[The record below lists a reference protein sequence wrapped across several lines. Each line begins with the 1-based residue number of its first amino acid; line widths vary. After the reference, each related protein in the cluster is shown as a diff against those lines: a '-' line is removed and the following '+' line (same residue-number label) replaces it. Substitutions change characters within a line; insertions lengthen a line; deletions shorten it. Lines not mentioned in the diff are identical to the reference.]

1 MDNRFQQLVVYA
13 SVANLSISR
22 QAFSKNS
29 CPMEYHRR
37 DCFKRIS
44 SWALGW
50 NAASLLSGTARAN
63 ACMYESRGFE
73 AEFPSMG
80 SKINLRWYSN
90 QDSQSR
96 IVEAAGQV
104 ADKWVK
110 ILSDYDPNSQSALA
124 CSKADAGNWTPLSDG
139 LWSVVQICD
148 QWHRWSNGAFDA
160 ALGAITRLRRQ
171 RKQATAS
178 QWEEARRK
186 SGWNLVELDSSNQAM
201 RFATPGVRL
210 DFGAI
215 GKGFV
220 VDRIADKLQE
230 MEIDQYVVNAS
241 GNMRIGRAPHNT
253 DGWPIA
259 IDVPATDSNEKDVE
273 LLRMRLSHCGVAT
286 SGDRWQR
293 FTDGAIVGG
302 GDSNAKSE
310 RSSHIIDPMTKSGV
324 LGHQSVTILADN
336 AVDADAAATATCV
349 RAGRDLAGWL
359 ETLSEKKPKLQA
371 LVMLRDESVASVRL
385 ISNSEA
391 CFRGL

>member
-1 MDNRFQQLVVYA
+1 MDNRFDQQDVTV

-22 QAFSKNS
+22 QAFLKNS
-29 CPMEYHRR
+29 WPMEYHRR

-50 NAASLLSGTARAN
+50 NAARLLSGTARAN

-73 AEFPSMG
+73 AEFSSMG

-90 QDSQSR
+90 QASQSR

-110 ILSDYDPNSQSALA
+110 ILSDYDPNSQSELA
-124 CSKADAGNWTPLSDG
+124 CSKADEGNWTPLSDE
-139 LWSVVQICD
+139 LWSVIQMCD
-148 QWHRWSNGAFDA
+148 RWHQWSNGAFDA

-171 RKQATAS
+171 RKQAAAS

-186 SGWNLVELDSSNQAM
+186 SGWNLVELDSSNQAI

-220 VDRIADKLQE
+220 VDRITDKLQE
-230 MEIDQYVVNAS
+230 MEIDQYVANAS
-241 GNMRIGRAPHNT
+241 GNMRIGQAPHNT
-253 DGWPIA
+253 EGWPIA
-259 IDVPATDSNEKDVE
+259 IDFPETGSNEKDVE

-293 FTDGAIVGG
+293 FPDGAVAGG
-302 GDSNAKSE
+302 AKGE
-310 RSSHIIDPMTKSGV
+310 RSSHIIDPRTMAGL
-324 LGHQSVTILADN
+324 LGHQSVTIIADN

-349 RAGRDLAGWL
+349 RAGSDLAGWL
-359 ETLSEKKPKLQA
+359 QTLSEKKPKLQA
-371 LVMLRDESVASVRL
+371 MVLLQDESLASVRL
-385 ISNSEA
+385 ISNSEV